1 MPKGPRAQD
10 PDAVTREL
18 QRSLGVLGLNYTL
31 RKLDEHLAWAT
42 RESPPPTALLERV
55 LGEEAHVRRQ
65 VRLEWRFAK
74 SGLKERKTLEAFD
87 WPFQPKLDKSTILE
101 LARFEFV
108 RQLEDLLFTGKT
120 GTGKS
125 HILQALVLRACE
137 HMSVRYARCVDLIN
151 DLYAGLA
158 DGSYPRRMKAWC
170 RPALVVIDDVGLG
183 QVKRRDDEP
192 TAAHIFY
199 DLLDRRHGRASTAM
213 SSNIALSE
221 WGNYLGDATL
231 ASAILDRVAMRAIRI
246 DIDGP
251 SYRQHVARERAK
263 KRTHAS
269 STSGE
274 AKR

>member
-1 MPKGPRAQD
+1 MAK
-10 PDAVTREL
+10 
-18 QRSLGVLGLNYTL
+18 RSNTTDIDDLVARIRRHIEVLKLTHTA
-31 RKLDEHLAWAT
+31 KQLDEHLAWAT